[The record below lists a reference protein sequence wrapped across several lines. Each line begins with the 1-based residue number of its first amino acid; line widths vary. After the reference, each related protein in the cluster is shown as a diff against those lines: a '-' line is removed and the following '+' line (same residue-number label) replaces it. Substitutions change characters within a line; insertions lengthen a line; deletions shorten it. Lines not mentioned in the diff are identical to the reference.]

1 MKKSLIALSTIGVL
15 LSNMA
20 FAQAP
25 QAHPKHNPEFHKAIG
40 ECFAE
45 AGVKKPEMPK
55 ELKDKK
61 SADKTNLQK
70 ADKAN
75 GTNRPEPPKDANG
88 NPLPMPPKHKH
99 GKKHPKFDLTEAQRT
114 QVDACLKQKGFEKP
128 AKPEFKNGQAPKAE
142 QK

>member
-20 FAQAP
+20 FA
-25 QAHPKHNPEFHKAIG
+25 HPNHGKHPHNPEFHKAIG

-45 AGVKKPEMPK
+45 AGVKKPEMPQ

-61 SADKTNLQK
+61 FADKANLQK

-75 GTNRPEPPKDANG
+75 GINRPEPPKDANG

-99 GKKHPKFDLTEAQRT
+99 GKHPKFEMTDAQKS
-114 QVDACLKQKGFEKP
+114 QVESCLKQKGFEKP

>member
-1 MKKSLIALSTIGVL
+1 MLSVVGVL

-20 FAQAP
+20 FAQT
-25 QAHPKHNPEFHKAIG
+25 QQNHPKHNPEFKKAVS
-40 ECFAE
+40 ECFAQ

-55 ELKDKK
+55 EPKDKK
-61 SADKTNLQK
+61 FADRAEKVGKT
-70 ADKAN
+70 DKAN
-75 GTNRPEPPKDANG
+75 DTTRPEPPKDANG

-99 GKKHPKFDLTEAQRT
+99 GKHPKFEMTDAQRT
-114 QVDACLKQKGFEKP
+114 QVDACLTQKGFEKP